1 MSARKAI
8 SSVPVGG
15 PRVKVR
21 TRETDAFPGG
31 GNRSRADRIDGDA
44 GASVRAR
51 AAPIARTASSAAPTS
66 NDAGTPRATKPR
78 PSHAAATHR
87 RFTLGTLDTTDDWR
101 WRSTRGARASPSS
114 ILDRPPVD

>member
-1 MSARKAI
+1 MQSVAREI
-8 SSVPVGG
+8 
-15 PRVKVR
+15 
-21 TRETDAFPGG
+21 
-31 GNRSRADRIDGDA
+31 RIDGDA

-78 PSHAAATHR
+78 PSHAAVTHR
-87 RFTLGTLDTTDDWR
+87 RFTLEPSTPPTTGGGGR
-101 WRSTRGARASPSS
+101 RAAREASPSS